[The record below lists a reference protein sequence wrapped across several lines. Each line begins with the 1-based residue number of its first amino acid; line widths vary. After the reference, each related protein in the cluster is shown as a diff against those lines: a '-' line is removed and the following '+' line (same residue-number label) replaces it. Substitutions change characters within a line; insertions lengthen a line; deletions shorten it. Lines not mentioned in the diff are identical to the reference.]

1 MVFSQFL
8 VFPVVPFITKFN
20 RYIVLG
26 LLVVGKFGNNFKA
39 IPDGFS
45 REKGNYIYKDRNGI
59 SQLEL
64 DWNKEYH
71 VGFEWLPDIDDQG
84 GKSEWGHWFNLRKS
98 NCQQERLVPVI
109 NSEFKVPQD
118 LAFTNNCLTKLN
130 HSKTTPCCNH
140 HNN

>member
-26 LLVVGKFGNNFKA
+26 LLVVGKFGNNFKVL
-39 IPDGFS
+39 PD
-45 REKGNYIYKDRNGI
+45 GI

-71 VGFEWLPDIDDQG
+71 VGYASGSGEIWCRPTRRWCIIVRTG
-84 GKSEWGHWFNLRKS
+84 
-98 NCQQERLVPVI
+98 
-109 NSEFKVPQD
+109 
-118 LAFTNNCLTKLN
+118 
-130 HSKTTPCCNH
+130 
-140 HNN
+140 

>member
-1 MVFSQFL
+1 MFSQFL
-8 VFPVVPFITKFN
+8 VLPVVPFITKFN

-45 REKGNYIYKDRNGI
+45 KEMGNYIYKDRNGI

-71 VGFEWLPDIDDQG
+71 VGYAGGSGVLLGRYGAGLPRG
-84 GKSEWGHWFNLRKS
+84 GAL
-98 NCQQERLVPVI
+98 
-109 NSEFKVPQD
+109 
-118 LAFTNNCLTKLN
+118 
-130 HSKTTPCCNH
+130 
-140 HNN
+140 